1 MVIRMIGKGDIQEQR
16 LALLASILL
25 WEGRLNNA
33 RLRELFE
40 LSSVRASEWIRE
52 FREKHPSWMTWNS
65 KTRSY
70 HASLEVY
77 RAGPK
82 ADVRKQSDAISL
94 SQYLA
99 LVGVPHAISESSPSR
114 TIWAA
119 FPELSVPSP
128 RIFALL
134 SEAIRVRRT
143 LQITYRSMRE
153 PSPHQRVIS
162 PHSLIRAGRRWH
174 ARAFCSTNQDFRDYA
189 LGRIENAKLLDSPSE
204 RFDHDDKAWT
214 AKVRVRLVSHPDLT
228 PDQESLIRFEYF
240 NNTAARV
247 DTCRGALIGY
257 FIQDV
262 RAATN
267 TKTQQPPDYQLAVAN
282 IEEVRS
288 WLFPG

>member
-1 MVIRMIGKGDIQEQR
+1 MVIRMIGKGDIQQQR
-16 LALLASILL
+16 LTLLASILL

-33 RLRELFE
+33 RLRELFG

-52 FREKHPSWMTWNS
+52 FREKHPSWMDWNS

-70 HASLEVY
+70 HASLEAY
-77 RAGPK
+77 RAGQS
-82 ADVRKQSDAISL
+82 ADLRKQGDAVSL

-99 LVGVPHAISESSPSR
+99 LVGVPHAISESALSR

-128 RIFALL
+128 KIFALL
-134 SEAIRVRRT
+134 SEAIRTRCT

-153 PSPHQRVIS
+153 PTPHQRVIS

-174 ARAFCSTNQDFRDYA
+174 ARAFCSTNHDFRDYA
-189 LGRIENAKLLDSPSE
+189 LGRIESANLLDSPSE
-204 RFDHDDKAWT
+204 HFDHDDEAWI
-214 AKVRVRLVSHPDLT
+214 AKVRVRLVAHPDLT

-240 NNTAARV
+240 DNTAARV
-247 DTCRGALIGY
+247 DTCRGALISY

-262 RAATN
+262 RAAID

-282 IEEVRS
+282 IEEVRP

>member
-1 MVIRMIGKGDIQEQR
+1 MVIRMIGKGDIQQQR
-16 LALLASILL
+16 LTLLASILL

-33 RLRELFE
+33 RLRELFG

-52 FREKHPSWMTWNS
+52 FREKHPSWIDWNS

-70 HASLEVY
+70 YASLEAY
-77 RAGPK
+77 RAGRN
-82 ADVRKQSDAISL
+82 ADLRKHGDAVSL

-99 LVGVPHAISESSPSR
+99 LVGVPHAVSESSPSR

-134 SEAIRVRRT
+134 SEAIRTRRT

-189 LGRIENAKLLDSPSE
+189 LGRIESANLLDSPSE
-204 RFDHDDKAWT
+204 RLDHEDEAWM
-214 AKVRVRLVSHPDLT
+214 AKVRVRLVAHPDLT

-262 RAATN
+262 RAAID

-282 IEEVRS
+282 IEEVRP

>member
-1 MVIRMIGKGDIQEQR
+1 MIGKGDIHEQR

-52 FREKHPSWMTWNS
+52 FREKHPSWTNWNS

-70 HASLEVY
+70 HASLEAY
-77 RAGPK
+77 RGGSR
-82 ADVRKQSDAISL
+82 ADIRKQSDAASL

-99 LVGVPHAISESSPSR
+99 LVGVPHAISEASPGR

-153 PSPHQRVIS
+153 PTPHQRVIS

-204 RFDHDDKAWT
+204 RLGHDDEAWT
-214 AKVRVRLVSHPDLT
+214 AKVRVRLIAHPDLT

-282 IEEVRS
+282 IEEVRP